1 MANLLANTDTSS
13 FTGILADHF
22 DTFKRDIVI
31 YKEPKKVVSVS
42 SNNVMAGYGESS
54 DSSNV
59 SFVAVSGVFS
69 ALVNYQG
76 KQDLPYISDVSA
88 NTSKGMIKIKVE
100 KDARDYIKDGKT
112 ERVIVDNSSFNIV
125 SDDKLQNFLGL
136 RYYVYFLEK
145 TD

>member
-1 MANLLANTDTSS
+1 M
-13 FTGILADHF
+13 
-22 DTFKRDIVI
+22 
-31 YKEPKKVVSVS
+31 
-42 SNNVMAGYGESS
+42 
-54 DSSNV
+54 
-59 SFVAVSGVFS
+59 
-69 ALVNYQG
+69 
-76 KQDLPYISDVSA
+76 PYISDVSA

-136 RYYVYFLEK
+136 KYYVYFLEK